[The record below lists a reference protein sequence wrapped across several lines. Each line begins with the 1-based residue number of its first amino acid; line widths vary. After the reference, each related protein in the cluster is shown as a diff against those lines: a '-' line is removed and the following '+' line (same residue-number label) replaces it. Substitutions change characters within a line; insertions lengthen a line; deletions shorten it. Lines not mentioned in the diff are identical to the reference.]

1 MSMRRWLVIGFV
13 LLYTAML
20 SYGSGGGGG
29 GGGIGGT
36 GVVRGWLTDAPA
48 CGYDQVNVTVERL
61 RIHALG
67 NAEPDAGGWS
77 DIVLEPPL
85 RVDLLTLQNGVL
97 AALGE
102 TEVAA
107 GRYRQ
112 MRLVLTQNTPD
123 APLANSVVPTGL
135 PETALDAS
143 AGAGG
148 GIKVQMDA
156 NVDAGQVVDVVL
168 DFDACQSVVHA
179 GGSGHYKLK
188 PVIRALPLT
197 TLQGQGITGHLDPT
211 VALSSTRITVQSD
224 GVVVKATTPQL
235 SGEFMLYP
243 IPAGNYDLVVTA
255 EGRATTVVKGVPVTD
270 VEHTRVG
277 SALSPIILPPGPQ
290 GLRSV
295 TGRVTPPTATTSAWQ
310 RLTAGTRVEVA
321 FGPVDMATGD
331 YAVALPIDVA
341 WVGQYAADFE
351 RPIVFEP
358 ADHEAGHYTLEAR
371 SGRRSMSQE
380 VDARAPVPPLNFRF
394 R

>member
-277 SALSPIILPPGPQ
+277 SPLSPIILPPGPQ